1 MFIDLKNKVILVT
14 GASSGIGRYC
24 VHTLCEEGA
33 RVVAIGRNA
42 EQLRK
47 LQDETACDIIVAD
60 LELQQGLDK
69 VDSELGEVDGL
80 INCAGLAL
88 LDPAT
93 EMIAADFDRMMAINA
108 RATALMSQIVARR
121 MIQQGRGGAIVNVS
135 SQAALASLHDHLG
148 YSASKAAMD
157 AMTRVLCAELG
168 PYAIRVN
175 SVNPTVTLTPMS
187 KVGWS
192 DPYKA
197 QAMINRIPLGR
208 FAEPHEVV
216 WPILFLLSNAS
227 SMISG
232 VVLPIDGG
240 FTAG

>member
-1 MFIDLKNKVILVT
+1 MFNDLKHKIILVT
-14 GASSGIGRYC
+14 GASSGIGWYC
-24 VHTLCEEGA
+24 VQALCEEGA
-33 RVVAIGRNA
+33 QVVAVGRNA
-42 EQLRK
+42 KQLRT
-47 LQDETACDIIVAD
+47 LQDETGCQIIVAD
-60 LELQQGLDK
+60 LEQPAGVDK
-69 VDSELGEVDGL
+69 VDRELGAVDGL

-93 EMIAADFDRMMAINA
+93 DMLAADFDRMMAINA

-121 MIQQGRGGAIVNVS
+121 MIQQGHGGAIVNVS

-168 PYAIRVN
+168 PFGIRVN
-175 SVNPTVTLTPMS
+175 SVNPTVTLTPMA

-192 DPYKA
+192 DPAKA
-197 QAMINRIPLGR
+197 QGMLSRIPLGR
-208 FAEPHEVV
+208 FAEPEEVV
-216 WPILFLLSNAS
+216 TPILFLLSKAS

-232 VVLPIDGG
+232 IVLPIDGG

>member
-1 MFIDLKNKVILVT
+1 MFSDLKNKVILVT

-24 VHTLCEEGA
+24 VRELCVEGA
-33 RVVAIGRNA
+33 HVVAIGRNA
-42 EQLRK
+42 EQLRT
-47 LQDETACDIIVAD
+47 LQDETGCDIIAAD
-60 LELQQGLDK
+60 LEQQEGLDK
-69 VDSELGEVDGL
+69 VDSALREVDGL
-80 INCAGLAL
+80 VNCAGLAL

-93 EMIAADFDRMMAINA
+93 EMLGADFDRMMAINA
-108 RATALMSQIVARR
+108 RATALMCQMVARR

-135 SQAALASLHDHLG
+135 SQAALASLQDHLG

-168 PYAIRVN
+168 PFAIRVN

-192 DPYKA
+192 DPIKA
-197 QAMINRIPLGR
+197 QGMLDRIPLGR
-208 FAEPHEVV
+208 FAEPEEVV
-216 WPILFLLSNAS
+216 RPILFLLSAAS

>member
-1 MFIDLKNKVILVT
+1 MFSDLKNKVILVT

-24 VHTLCEEGA
+24 VRELCVEGA
-33 RVVAIGRNA
+33 HVVAVGRNA
-42 EQLRK
+42 EQLRT
-47 LQDETACDIIVAD
+47 LQAETACDIIVAD
-60 LELQQGLDK
+60 LEQQAGVDK
-69 VDSELGEVDGL
+69 VDSELREVDGL
-80 INCAGLAL
+80 VNCAGLAL
-88 LDPAT
+88 LDPLT
-93 EMIAADFDRMMAINA
+93 DMIGADFDRMMAINA
-108 RATALMSQIVARR
+108 RATALMSQLVARR
-121 MIQQGRGGAIVNVS
+121 MIQQGRGGSIVNVS

-157 AMTRVLCAELG
+157 AMTRVMCAELG
-168 PYAIRVN
+168 PFAIRVN

-192 DPYKA
+192 DPDKA
-197 QAMINRIPLGR
+197 QSMINRIPLGR
-208 FAEPHEVV
+208 FAEPEEVV
-216 WPILFLLSNAS
+216 WPILFLLSKAS